1 MAVLSPRNRLIY
13 FRVSEEEFRRFSELC
28 LSEGARSLSEF
39 ARCAIQRIMDG
50 SVSSREDPVS
60 IRLKRLDSLIEELE
74 IRIRQLNEIVDEN
87 AKLHGTVKTRAKS
100 V

>member
-1 MAVLSPRNRLIY
+1 
-13 FRVSEEEFRRFSELC
+13 
-28 LSEGARSLSEF
+28 
-39 ARCAIQRIMDG
+39 MDG

-74 IRIRQLNEIVDEN
+74 IRIRQLNEMVDEH
-87 AKLHGTVKTRAKS
+87 AKLHGTIKTRAKS